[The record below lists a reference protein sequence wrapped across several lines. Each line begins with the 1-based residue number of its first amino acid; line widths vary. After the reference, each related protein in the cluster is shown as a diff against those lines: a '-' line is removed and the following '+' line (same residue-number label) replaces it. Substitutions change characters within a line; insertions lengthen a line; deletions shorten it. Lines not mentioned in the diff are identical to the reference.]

1 MLGMSSR
8 KRPLM
13 KLTVRER
20 RACCAR
26 SRLMTSLAALAL
38 LSSPL
43 VTGQES
49 AAPVFV
55 VSGGT
60 LWSDG
65 LGFVQNGAIVV
76 RNGRIEA
83 VGASVPVPPGAS
95 VIDGSNSF
103 ILPGLIDAHTQLGL
117 RGDSIGWDT
126 DEDVRPL
133 TPEMRVLDAF
143 YPFGRD
149 VREARSGGVTTA
161 LVAPGGK
168 NVIGGEAAIVKLA
181 GSSFE
186 SHVVRSRAALKMSLG
201 DEPKRAAAMPKTRM
215 GQVYLLRDHFEKARA
230 YAARRQSA
238 NPGESDEQYE
248 ATSTLLAA
256 KIPAIVQVYRAADI
270 SNLLQLCDE
279 FGFRAIIVYGYEAHL
294 VAPELKRRHV
304 PVVISPIKG
313 LWYRQEKDTFEPL
326 NAETLLAA
334 GVRIAFQGGEGH
346 PYGFRDLL
354 LSAGYAMKFGVTEE
368 DALRAVTSWPAEI
381 LGVGER
387 VGRLAPGLDA
397 DFIVLSGRPFD
408 LRTKVQR
415 VFIDGR
421 QVSTQ

>member
-1 MLGMSSR
+1 MN
-8 KRPLM
+8 
-13 KLTVRER
+13 LTSGEGGVS
-20 RACCAR
+20 CAR
-26 SRLMTSLAALAL
+26 RCLGASLVALVIGAG
-38 LSSPL
+38 PL
-43 VTGQES
+43 VAGYGQ
-49 AAPVFV
+49 APPVLV
-55 VSGGT
+55 VRGGT

-76 RNGRIEA
+76 RDGRIEA
-83 VGASVPVPPGAS
+83 VGAAVQVPPDAK
-95 VIDGSNSF
+95 VIDASNSF

-143 YPFGRD
+143 YPFGRE
-149 VREARSGGVTTA
+149 VRDARSGGVTTA

-168 NVIGGEAAIVKLA
+168 NVIGGEAAIVKLG

-186 SHVVRSRAALKMSLG
+186 SYVVRPRAALKMSLG
-201 DEPKRAAAMPKTRM
+201 DEPKRAAAIPRTRM
-215 GQVYLLRDHFEKARA
+215 GQMYLLRDHLEKARA
-230 YAARRQSA
+230 YAAKRRTS
-238 NPGESDEQYE
+238 NPDKPDDQYE
-248 ATSTLLAA
+248 ATSALLAG

-270 SNLLQLCDE
+270 SNLLRLSDE
-279 FGFRAIIVYGYEAHL
+279 FGFRSIIVYGYEAHL
-294 VAPELKRRHV
+294 LAPELKRRHV

-326 NAETLLAA
+326 NAATLLAA
-334 GVRIAFQGGEGH
+334 DVRIAFQAGEGN
-346 PYGFRDLL
+346 PYGLRDLL
-354 LSAGYAMKFGVTEE
+354 LNAGYAMKFGVSEE

-381 LGVGER
+381 LGIGER
-387 VGRLAPGLDA
+387 VGKLATGLDA

-408 LRTKVQR
+408 LRSTMQR

-421 QVSTQ
+421 EVYPQ

>member
-1 MLGMSSR
+1 
-8 KRPLM
+8 M
-13 KLTVRER
+13 KPTGRERNSGAASCLAASLVALTVG
-20 RACCAR
+20 
-26 SRLMTSLAALAL
+26 
-38 LSSPL
+38 SSPL
-43 VTGQES
+43 VTSQEQI
-49 AAPVFV
+49 APVFV
-55 VSGGT
+55 VRGGT

-83 VGASVPVPPGAS
+83 VGASVPVPAAAT
-95 VIDGSNSF
+95 VIDASNAF

-168 NVIGGEAAIVKLA
+168 NVVGGEAAIIKLSGA
-181 GSSFE
+181 SFE
-186 SHVVRSRAALKMSLG
+186 SYVLRSRAALKMSLG
-201 DEPKRAAAMPKTRM
+201 EEPKRAAVMPKTRM
-215 GQVYLLRDHFEKARA
+215 GQIYLLRDHLEKARE
-230 YAARRQSA
+230 YASKRRLADPGQPDAR
-238 NPGESDEQYE
+238 YE
-248 ATSTLLAA
+248 GTAALLAGE
-256 KIPAIVQVYRAADI
+256 IPAIVQVYRAADI
-270 SNLLQLCDE
+270 NNLLRLSDE
-279 FGFRAIIVYGYEAHL
+279 FSFRSIIVYGYEAHL

-334 GVRIAFQGGEGH
+334 GVRIAFQAGEGN
-346 PYGFRDLL
+346 PYGLRDLL
-354 LSAGYAMKFGVTEE
+354 LNAGYSMKFGVTEE

-381 LGVGER
+381 LGIGGR
-387 VGRLAPGLDA
+387 VGRLAAGLDA

-408 LRTKVQR
+408 LRSKMLR

-421 QVSTQ
+421 QVYTQ

>member
-1 MLGMSSR
+1 MLGLSSR
-8 KRPLM
+8 KRSLM

-20 RACCAR
+20 GAGGAR
-26 SRLMTSLAALAL
+26 SCLVTSLVALAL
-38 LSSPL
+38 GSSPL

-55 VSGGT
+55 VRGGT

-65 LGFVQNGAIVV
+65 LGFVQSGAIVV

-83 VGASVPVPPGAS
+83 VGASVPVPPGAT
-95 VIDGSNSF
+95 VIDATNSF

-168 NVIGGEAAIVKLA
+168 NVIGGEASIVKLTD
-181 GSSFE
+181 SSFE
-186 SHVVRSRAALKMSLG
+186 SSVIRPRAALKMSLG
-201 DEPKRAAAMPKTRM
+201 EEPKRAAVMPKTRM
-215 GQVYLLRDHFEKARA
+215 GQIYLLRDHLEKARD
-230 YAARRQSA
+230 YAEKRRNA
-238 NPGESDEQYE
+238 DPGEPDARYE
-248 ATSTLLAA
+248 GTAALLAGE
-256 KIPAIVQVYRAADI
+256 IPAIVQVYRAADI
-270 SNLLQLCDE
+270 SNLLRLADE
-279 FGFRAIIVYGYEAHL
+279 FGFRCIVVYGYEAHL

-354 LSAGYAMKFGVTEE
+354 LSAGYAMKFGVKEE

-408 LRTKVQR
+408 LRTKMQH

-421 QVSTQ
+421 QVYTQ